1 MTRGMV
7 VVVDDVLDGK
17 QDNNN
22 FLTSPG
28 LSWAPPLA
36 LDRIGLG
43 ATADRGYRQTD
54 WSMLRTSNSSK
65 RTSVSL
71 GAWTRLMP

>member
-17 QDNNN
+17 QDNNT
-22 FLTSPG
+22 FLRLRGYPG
-28 LSWAPPLA
+28 RP
-36 LDRIGLG
+36 DRIGLG